1 MTALYFSL
9 PFITRWK
16 LFKTNTS
23 EISNW
28 NNMRILRSLI
38 LELRTCAVHASEM
51 QRTFCPAATTL
62 GQTPDCSAVTV
73 LMSAAQQASH
83 PPKRCLQ
90 LISAS
95 SASAH
100 MLCSTENI
108 QPVLIQPF
116 PIAVPKA
123 TVIFSYKSCNLL
135 LCILLA
141 FWDVTEVKQTNWFPF
156 SLSGELYNHKFQDTE
171 STCDSGVE
179 TSFRKLSFTYSDSLN
194 SKSSLTL
201 SKMTLGYGQESS
213 EQSNYIPN

>member
-1 MTALYFSL
+1 MQLRCRELFALLL
-9 PFITRWK
+9 PHWG
-16 LFKTNTS
+16 
-23 EISNW
+23 
-28 NNMRILRSLI
+28 RIL
-38 LELRTCAVHASEM
+38 TAVQWQYS
-51 QRTFCPAATTL
+51 C
-62 GQTPDCSAVTV
+62 
-73 LMSAAQQASH
+73 QQHSRL
-83 PPKRCLQ
+83 PISPKRCLQ

-123 TVIFSYKSCNLL
+123 TVIFLYKSCNLL